1 MIYCTD
7 MNPENEVK
15 IVIVVKSTLGIGLAA
30 NRAAVLATGLAAHV
44 PNMIGQNLT
53 TKDGATLLGFTQI
66 PIPIL
71 AARPETSF
79 LEMAKRSEQLGCQ
92 VLVFLTRAQGMR
104 SYDEYIRSV
113 AQTDFAELD
122 IDAVAI
128 YGDPKSVTKLTGN
141 LPALR

>member
-1 MIYCTD
+1 MD
-7 MNPENEVK
+7 ENIKV
-15 IVIVVKSTLGIGLAA
+15 VIVVSSSLGIGLAA

-44 PNMIGQNLT
+44 PEMIGDNPK

-71 AARPETSF
+71 AAKPEISF
-79 LEMAKRSEQLGCQ
+79 LDMIKRCEDLGCK
-92 VLVFLTRAQGMR
+92 VIVFLTRAQGMR
-104 SYDEYIRSV
+104 SYEEYKQSIS
-113 AQTDFAELD
+113 QSNKSELD

-128 YGDPKSVTKLTGN
+128 WGDSKSVIKVTGN